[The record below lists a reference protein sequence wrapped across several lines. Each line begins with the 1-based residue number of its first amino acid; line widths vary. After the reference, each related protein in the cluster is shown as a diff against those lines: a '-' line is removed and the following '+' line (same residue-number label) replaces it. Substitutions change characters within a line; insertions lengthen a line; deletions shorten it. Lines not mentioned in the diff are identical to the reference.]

1 MLAIPYVRWSPGSGW
16 SVASIRFRRL
26 TVAEG
31 QSKYLSVTGDTG
43 RLYNTLALL
52 KRSPTIAITEG
63 EIDAITADVAGIPA
77 VGVPGAQAWK
87 PHFREPFIGYED
99 VFILADGDDA
109 GRTFAETVASSL
121 PNARIRSMPPGSD
134 VNSLVMGRGV
144 QALKDL
150 IK

>member
-1 MLAIPYVRWSPGSGW
+1 MLAIPYLRWSPGSAGW
-16 SVASIRFRRL
+16 SVASIRFRQLNAAKAKYL
-26 TVAEG
+26 TVA
-31 QSKYLSVTGDTG
+31 GDQP

-52 KRSPTIAITEG
+52 KRSPFVAITEG

-77 VGVPGAQAWK
+77 VGVPGSQAWK

-134 VNSLVMGRGV
+134 VNSLVMERGV
-144 QALKDL
+144 QALKDR